1 MSVFTKKLIFANKSQ
16 WLWAGPI
23 FIEQVLINL
32 LKNAFE
38 AQATQV
44 KIEITEKSQQ
54 TLIQIVDDGHGFA
67 NTDNLFVPLFTTKQ
81 QGQGIGLTFC
91 RNIIEQHGGYID
103 MQNNPAGKKGM
114 RVTLVYPA
122 HLLALFKKY

>member
-114 RVTLVYPA
+114 RVTLVLPSTPTGTI
-122 HLLALFKKY
+122 